1 MSRTFFILHRGS
13 TVNLVLVHIS
23 YYNTPIYRE
32 TLFQFLQFTEKY
44 QTPLLDAVLK
54 PCWGAQHAFQRGS
67 AHLVLA
73 RLKKD
78 FICRSEPTGKRSGT
92 PQHSMAS
99 KIGLTEY
106 LTLTLHRI
114 YHISEVKLCSELGL
128 ESLWLRRWFW
138 RFAHF
143 YKTEAA
149 TGVVGLRP
157 ASLLKKEALAQMFP
171 CEFCETFKSILFT
184 EQPLATASDKIQ
196 LSGFLKCLFDL
207 ILSSRHSYV
216 TDTIKID
223 SLPYVINDW
232 KTLTSKFHSC
242 KTFLY
247 FKNELIK
254 LEDPLPNLLL
264 IHIIC
269 LCLCLNHLNALIV
282 TLELPSQM
290 I

>member
-1 MSRTFFILHRGS
+1 
-13 TVNLVLVHIS
+13 
-23 YYNTPIYRE
+23 
-32 TLFQFLQFTEKY
+32 
-44 QTPLLDAVLK
+44 
-54 PCWGAQHAFQRGS
+54 
-67 AHLVLA
+67 
-73 RLKKD
+73 
-78 FICRSEPTGKRSGT
+78 
-92 PQHSMAS
+92 
-99 KIGLTEY
+99 
-106 LTLTLHRI
+106 
-114 YHISEVKLCSELGL
+114 
-128 ESLWLRRWFW
+128 
-138 RFAHF
+138 
-143 YKTEAA
+143 
-149 TGVVGLRP
+149 
-157 ASLLKKEALAQMFP
+157 MFP

-254 LEDPLPNLLL
+254 LEDLPPNLPL
-264 IHIIC
+264 IHVIY

-282 TLELPSQM
+282 TE
-290 I
+290 